1 MEHTDVIIIG
11 AGPAGLFAGF
21 YVGMR
26 GLSFRFIDP
35 LPEPGGQLSALYP
48 EKYIYDVA
56 GFPKV
61 YAKDL
66 VKGLVEQVAPFNPI
80 YSLGERAETLEREG
94 DHFKVTTS
102 SGNTYTARAVIIAA
116 GVGAFE
122 PRRLGAPGEK
132 EREG

>member
-11 AGPAGLFAGF
+11 AGPAGLFTGF

-56 GFPKV
+56 
-61 YAKDL
+61 A
-66 VKGLVEQVAPFNPI
+66 
-80 YSLGERAETLEREG
+80 S
-94 DHFKVTTS
+94 
-102 SGNTYTARAVIIAA
+102 
-116 GVGAFE
+116 
-122 PRRLGAPGEK
+122 PRCTPRTW
-132 EREG
+132 